1 MKMSTKARYGLYAC
15 AKLAQDYDKG
25 FISTTE
31 LANAIYVSDGY
42 LEQIVSLLKK
52 EGVVLSQRGAFG
64 GYKLSALPSEIS
76 VGRVLRAVEDNL
88 EIVDC
93 LSNGCSNNNC
103 NCVTKG
109 LWSDLYRQI
118 NIYLDSVS
126 LAQLID
132 TTRKNRVYLDHA
144 ATTPCDD
151 DVIVAMMPFFNE
163 NFGNSHS
170 QHSFG
175 RDAMSAVDTARKQVA
190 DALGVNPNEI
200 YFTGSG
206 TEADNWALKGA
217 AFARK
222 DKGKHIIVSAIEH
235 HAILNSAEWLRKQ
248 GFDVS
253 YLGVDEYGKV
263 KTDALKKLM
272 RPDTVLVSV
281 MLANNEMGTIQPIKE
296 IAEIVHGR
304 GSILHVDAVQ
314 AFGAL
319 PVKPKELGADLLTVS
334 AHKFYG
340 PKGIGALYI
349 RNGLHI
355 DKLVVGGG
363 QERSMR
369 GGTTN
374 VPAVV
379 GMGYAAQKAVAD
391 MEKNSAYVASLR
403 NKFVK
408 RVLEEIPFVKY
419 NGHPTDR
426 LPSNANFSFEFVE
439 GESLL
444 MLLDL
449 AGIAVSSGSACSS
462 GSLDPSHVLLAMNV
476 DIVLAHGSIRFSFG
490 KHNTEAQVDYVV
502 DKLKEIVE
510 RLRKMSPLFS
520 LKEGEIR
527 NV

>member
-15 AKLAQDYDKG
+15 AKLAQDYNKG

-31 LANAIYVSDGY
+31 LANAIFVSDGY
-42 LEQIVSLLKK
+42 LEQIILLLKK
-52 EGVVLSQRGAFG
+52 EGVVVSQRGAFG
-64 GYKLSALPSEIS
+64 GYKLSAPPTDIS

-88 EIVDC
+88 QIVDC
-93 LSNGCSNNNC
+93 LSNGCSTGNC

-109 LWSDLYRQI
+109 LWTDLYRQI

-132 TTRKNRVYLDHA
+132 TSRRDRIYLDHA

-151 DVIVAMMPFFNE
+151 DVVVAMLPYLNE

-175 RDAMSAVDTARKQVA
+175 RDSMGAVDRARKQVA
-190 DALGVNPNEI
+190 DALGVMSNEI

-206 TEADNWALKGA
+206 TEADNWAVKGA
-217 AFARK
+217 AFARQK
-222 DKGKHIIVSAIEH
+222 KGKHIIISAIEH
-235 HAILNSAEWLRKQ
+235 HAVLNSAEWLRKQ
-248 GFDVS
+248 GFDIS
-253 YLGVDEYGKV
+253 YLPVDETGKV
-263 KTDALKKLM
+263 KTEELKKLM
-272 RPDTVLVSV
+272 RSDTTVVSV

-296 IAEIVHGR
+296 ISDIVHGYDCV
-304 GSILHVDAVQ
+304 LHVDAVQ
-314 AFGAL
+314 AFGAI
-319 PVKPKELGADLLTVS
+319 PVRPKELGADLLTIS

-349 RNGLHI
+349 RNGLQI
-355 DKLVVGGG
+355 DKLIVGGG

-391 MEKNSAYVASLR
+391 LEKNSAYVASLR
-403 NKFVK
+403 DKFVK

-419 NGHPTDR
+419 NGHIEER
-426 LPSNANFSFEFVE
+426 LPSNANFSFEYIE

-490 KHNTEAQVDYVV
+490 KHNTPEQVDFVV
-502 DKLKEIVE
+502 EKLKEIVE

-520 LKEGEIR
+520 LKEGETK

>member
-217 AFARK
+217 ALSLI
-222 DKGKHIIVSAIEH
+222 HI
-235 HAILNSAEWLRKQ
+235 LTL
-248 GFDVS
+248 
-253 YLGVDEYGKV
+253 
-263 KTDALKKLM
+263 
-272 RPDTVLVSV
+272 P
-281 MLANNEMGTIQPIKE
+281 TI
-296 IAEIVHGR
+296 A
-304 GSILHVDAVQ
+304 
-314 AFGAL
+314 
-319 PVKPKELGADLLTVS
+319 
-334 AHKFYG
+334 
-340 PKGIGALYI
+340 
-349 RNGLHI
+349 
-355 DKLVVGGG
+355 
-363 QERSMR
+363 
-369 GGTTN
+369 
-374 VPAVV
+374 
-379 GMGYAAQKAVAD
+379 
-391 MEKNSAYVASLR
+391 
-403 NKFVK
+403 
-408 RVLEEIPFVKY
+408 
-419 NGHPTDR
+419 
-426 LPSNANFSFEFVE
+426 
-439 GESLL
+439 
-444 MLLDL
+444 
-449 AGIAVSSGSACSS
+449 
-462 GSLDPSHVLLAMNV
+462 
-476 DIVLAHGSIRFSFG
+476 
-490 KHNTEAQVDYVV
+490 
-502 DKLKEIVE
+502 
-510 RLRKMSPLFS
+510 
-520 LKEGEIR
+520 
-527 NV
+527 